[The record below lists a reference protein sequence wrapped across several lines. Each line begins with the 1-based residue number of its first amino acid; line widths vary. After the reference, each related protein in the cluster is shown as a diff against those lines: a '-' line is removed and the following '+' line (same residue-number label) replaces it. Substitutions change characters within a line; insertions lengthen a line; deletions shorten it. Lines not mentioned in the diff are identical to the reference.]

1 MDRFR
6 IVYGG
11 TLRKFLGLET
21 GQHADFVKRGKK
33 PDLLFTFVV
42 QGGYTLMKKIV
53 FMAVLLPLLS
63 LAAGAYGQNAV
74 LIIEDVQLG
83 ASTVSSVDVPVV
95 FSNIDAGP
103 SRGFQA
109 LVEFDT
115 TAFSVDTVLI
125 ASSRL
130 TDLSFDALFN
140 VQDNGRLNILVFS
153 AISSDLIAVGV
164 DTAVTIRFE
173 VLAGAAFP
181 ENVDFVGDGTFVSDA
196 SGIKTSVILDN
207 GVIFAAPASLSIPDV
222 QLTSGDT
229 AVGVPVVFDN
239 INAGPSRGF
248 QAFVKYDTTKLSVAT
263 VTVISNRLSDAGFDV
278 QFNVQS
284 DGILNIL
291 VFSPEADS
299 LIATGSDTAVN
310 VSFDIVSGAAFPD
323 SVKFADGTVVSDA
336 NERSIP
342 VILDNGAILPP
353 GVLLTIPDVTL
364 ATRTA
369 TTVDVPIEF
378 DNTDGDSSRGM
389 ELVLEFDTAKLSVGT
404 VTIVSER
411 LTPLSFIVDF
421 QTQADG
427 RLKIL
432 LFSPIS
438 AEVISVGSDTL
449 LNVKF
454 DILSGATFPDSV
466 KFADGT
472 TVSGST
478 GLAVPVVTDNGAILP
493 AVLIPAS
500 LTIPDVQLVS
510 GDTIVDVPIVF
521 DNIAAGPS
529 RGFQA
534 FVQYDTTKLSV
545 DSMTVV
551 SSRLTDALFDAQFN
565 VQADGVLNIVV
576 FSPEADSLIA
586 AGSDTALTISFAIRA
601 GAVFPDSVKFADG
614 TIVSDADGLSIPV
627 ILDNGAILPPVPTVA
642 VSPAAIDFDS
652 VTVGTTKKDTLI
664 VISTGTGTLQLDSLV
679 LSGNSVFSAPSGPF
693 AIAPGES
700 LEVEVTFT
708 PDTTRVF
715 SDTLT
720 LFSNATNDPSVK
732 VPLAGTG
739 SGFPAIDAAPDTLN
753 FGNVAVNSSKR
764 DTVVVKSVGSILPL
778 EIDSIAVTSGDAVFS
793 IAGIVD
799 IGDSSIAVGDS
810 FKVAVAYSPT
820 ETGLDAGA
828 LTIFSNSVSD
838 PNLEVRLTGTG
849 VAPDINV
856 SPLAIDF
863 GSVEV
868 GSTSDS
874 LVVISNLGD
883 ADLTLGTLIVADSV
897 NYSFSPDLSGAIIP
911 PSGSDTLVVTFKPQ
925 SIGAFPAVLAIPS
938 DDPDAL
944 EDTVLVNLT
953 GVGLAPDIDV
963 SPVAIDFDTVVVGGL
978 KKDTLIIANTGN
990 DTLVLGTLSKIG
1002 ANPLAF
1008 TFAPIL
1014 ANVSGSAVAPGESIS
1029 VVANFSPGAP
1039 GPKSATLVIPSNDPD
1054 AVEDTIFVSLTGFAL
1069 GFARVA
1075 VDRDTVDFGDVV
1087 KIDTTRVE
1095 TVFVKNVGVSINLAL
1110 DPDNLTIDNPVFR
1123 VVSISKSSVAPG
1135 DSAAVAVRV
1144 GPGAAAGP
1152 VSGVLTISSNA
1163 DNSPNLVTLEAN
1175 LLGFA
1180 AVETIPDTVD
1190 FGNIVILF
1198 TPRTDTVVVKNA
1210 GMDLVLIIDSL
1221 VVTRADSVYSIV
1233 EVIGDSS
1240 IAEVDDSLMVV
1251 VKYSPKGLG
1260 PDEGTLTIFSNAFGT
1275 PAEEVTLLGSAG
1287 GFADIDVD
1295 PDTLNFGNVRFGQ
1308 SKIDSVQ
1315 IISAGVDT
1323 SLTIDSVA
1331 VSGDP
1336 DFLLVAP
1343 VTGAVLSDGSSLFA
1357 VVQYTPDD
1365 VGADSGVLTVFSNAI
1380 ADSVL
1385 GVPLKG
1391 RGIAPDIDVSPDSID
1406 YGGVAVGESADDT
1419 VTIRNLGD
1427 ADLLLGTLS
1436 LTGVDTSEFSILA
1449 PDPSDSTVAPGDSTE
1464 AVVRFSPSSAGA
1476 KFATLV
1482 IPSDDPDEA
1491 TVSVSLTGVGLVP
1504 DIDVSPDSIG
1514 FGGVAVSQ
1522 NADDT
1527 VTIRNLG
1534 DADLL
1539 LETLS
1544 LTGVDTS
1551 EFSILAPDPSDST
1564 VAPGDSTEAVVRFSP
1579 SSAGAKFATLVIP
1592 SDDSDEATVSVSLT
1606 GVGLVSIKE
1615 VSRDS
1620 IDFGDVPKDSLKVD
1634 SVFVRNV
1641 GDAPAKI
1648 ISVKTGTLAFT
1659 VFTPSFGDSLISP
1672 SDSLRIDV
1680 AFSPDTTGVFED
1692 TLIVINGLPSA
1703 PDTLK
1708 VPLVGR
1714 GVLINVLDVGNA
1726 QAYAGDVGVEVPLT
1740 ILNNDTLSGVQFDLV
1755 FDASS
1760 LTLVDV
1766 KPRFGLPTSFTP
1778 PDVVAGTNTATVAIL
1793 DIPPSTN
1800 TIPINAD
1807 LDTLAILV
1815 FDVKPGIPA
1824 GIVPLDLADVKF
1836 VGAEGDT
1843 LQPDAV
1849 ALDGSIQILFGT
1861 NIDVAPDTLIF
1872 AGSPP
1877 NDTSLAALRVFNVG
1891 NRDSLIVNQ
1900 IISSNPS
1907 VFSVVDPLP
1916 SGPIAKVDSL
1926 DITFRFTPPDTGLFI
1941 ATATIVSNDANGDT
1955 VIVRLEGQGRI
1966 PNVVDI
1972 SAGGSGFAGDR
1983 RRPVAL
1989 VVAADDTIIGLQFEL
2004 AFNTNSLSLVDI
2016 TSNVPATFTP
2026 DSVLSAGVDTVTIV
2040 LLDTDAENPPLL
2052 VIPGIRDTVAT
2063 LFFDVAPGTPAGL
2076 LALVILENNVQFSDL
2091 DGNPLSPSIGI
2102 AGEFEVLA
2110 GPNIVVSPVPIDL
2123 DTVSTNESK
2132 DTLLVITNVGNLAL
2146 NLDTLTLA
2154 GNSARDTVFA
2164 IDLSGIALP
2173 DAPLAVGESDTVVVT
2188 FTPVDTVSYA
2198 AVITVVSNDPDADSV
2213 FVDLTGIG
2221 EIAGF
2226 NISGSVKYFSDL
2238 AKSVPDVVI
2247 SLDEQPGGTFVDADT
2262 TLTDGTYE
2270 LLLVPA
2276 GVDYRATPLKTD
2288 LPGSDPVSI
2297 NDAVF
2302 VLQKLGGLKVFDV
2315 ATSLS
2320 ADTDGDAVVSIN
2332 DAVFILQ
2339 KLGGLKT
2346 LPFAPGL
2353 WGFVPANI
2361 DYLALSADQSG
2372 QDYIGVIVGDV
2383 DGDFKNQLPPAAK
2396 SIEPQPS
2403 SIRLSLDDFE
2413 RGSGKTW
2420 TVRLAINRPDSIFGV
2435 DVGIEYP
2442 VGVIDV
2448 QEVRKIKDNSN
2459 RLFVS
2464 NLENEG
2470 QIDIAMASAMPIE
2483 GDGSLFEIEFE
2494 IIGEPNEPGFTLT
2507 RGMISDAIRVID
2519 LRPANERFAILPKE
2533 ASLSQNYP
2541 NPFNPETTI
2550 EYAVPTGSGAVPVKL
2565 SIYNAIG
2572 QQMKILV
2579 DEKVNPGFYSVV
2591 WDGRDN
2597 QGRLVGTGVYFYRIV
2612 AGKFATTKK
2621 MVFLK

>member
-21 GQHADFVKRGKK
+21 GQYADFVKRGKK
-33 PDLLFTFVV
+33 PDFLFTFVV

-115 TAFSVDTVLI
+115 TAFSVDAVLI

-130 TDLSFDALFN
+130 TDLSFDAPFN

-164 DTAVTIRFE
+164 DTAVTIRFN

-181 ENVDFVGDGTFVSDA
+181 ENVDFVGDSTFVSDA
-196 SGIKTSVILDN
+196 AGIKTSVILDN

-229 AVGVPVVFDN
+229 TVDVSIVFDN

-248 QAFVKYDTTKLSVAT
+248 QAFVEYDTTKLSVGT

-336 NERSIP
+336 NERSIR

-427 RLKIL
+427 SLRIL

-438 AEVISVGSDTL
+438 TEVIPVGSDTL

-565 VQADGVLNIVV
+565 VQTDGVLNIVV

-679 LSGNSVFSAPSGPF
+679 VSGNSVFSAPPGPF

-708 PDTTRVF
+708 PDTTGVF
-715 SDTLT
+715 SDTLN
-720 LFSNATNDPSVK
+720 LFSNATNDPSVE
-732 VPLAGTG
+732 VPLTGTG
-739 SGFPAIDAAPDTLN
+739 AGFPAIDVAPDTLN
-753 FGNVAVNSSKR
+753 FGNVVVNSSKT
-764 DTVVVKSVGSILPL
+764 DAVVVKSVGSILPL
-778 EIDSIAVTSGDAVFS
+778 EIDSIAVTSGDTVFS

-838 PNLEVRLTGTG
+838 PSLEVTLTGTG

-856 SPLAIDF
+856 SPLAINFD
-863 GSVEV
+863 SLEV

-883 ADLTLGTLIVADSV
+883 ADLTLGTLTVADTV

-911 PSGSDTLVVTFKPQ
+911 PSGSDTLVVTFRPQ
-925 SIGAFPAVLAIPS
+925 SRSVFPAILTIPS
-938 DDPDAL
+938 DDPTAL
-944 EDTVLVNLT
+944 EDTVLVDLT
-953 GVGLAPDIDV
+953 GVGIAPVKELSRDL
-963 SPVAIDFDTVVVGGL
+963 IDFLEVLKDSVKVDSVFVRNVGDAPARIISVETGTSVFTPSFVDSVISPNDSLRINVAFIPPAIGL
-978 KKDTLIIANTGN
+978 FEDTLIVVNGLVSSP
-990 DTLVLGTLSKIG
+990 DTLKVALRGTG
-1002 ANPLAF
+1002 A
-1008 TFAPIL
+1008 
-1014 ANVSGSAVAPGESIS
+1014 
-1029 VVANFSPGAP
+1029 
-1039 GPKSATLVIPSNDPD
+1039 
-1054 AVEDTIFVSLTGFAL
+1054 
-1069 GFARVA
+1069 GFARVV

-1095 TVFVKNVGVSINLAL
+1095 TVFVKNIGISVNLVL
-1110 DPDNLTIDNPVFR
+1110 DPDSLTIDNPVFR

-1175 LLGFA
+1175 LLAFA
-1180 AVETIPDTVD
+1180 AVETIPDTLD

-1198 TPRTDTVVVKNA
+1198 TPRTDTLVVKNA
-1210 GMDLVLIIDSL
+1210 GMDAVLIIDSL

-1240 IAEVDDSLMVV
+1240 IAEVNDSLRVV
-1251 VKYSPKGLG
+1251 VECSPKGLG
-1260 PDEGTLTIFSNAFGT
+1260 PDEGALTIFSNAFGT
-1275 PAEEVTLLGSAG
+1275 PAKDVVLLGSAG

-1295 PDTLNFGNVRFGQ
+1295 PDTLDFGNVRFDE

-1323 SLTIDSVA
+1323 PLTIDSVA

-1336 DFLLVAP
+1336 TFVLVAT
-1343 VTGAVLSDGSSLFA
+1343 VTGAVLPVGGSFFA
-1357 VVQYTPDD
+1357 VVEYTPDD
-1365 VGADSGVLTVFSNAI
+1365 VGADSGVLTVFSNALS
-1380 ADSVL
+1380 DSVL

-1391 RGIAPDIDVSPDSID
+1391 RGIAPDIDVSPLAINFDSVE
-1406 YGGVAVGESADDT
+1406 VASTSDSLVL
-1419 VTIRNLGD
+1419 IRNLGD
-1427 ADLLLGTLS
+1427 ANLILGTLTLNDIVNYS
-1436 LTGVDTSEFSILA
+1436 
-1449 PDPSDSTVAPGDSTE
+1449 
-1464 AVVRFSPSSAGA
+1464 FSPNLSGA
-1476 KFATLV
+1476 VIPVGGDTLV
-1482 IPSDDPDEA
+1482 TVTFQPQSRGVFPAVLTIPSDDPDAVED
-1491 TVSVSLTGVGLVP
+1491 TVFVDLTGVG
-1504 DIDVSPDSIG
+1504 
-1514 FGGVAVSQ
+1514 
-1522 NADDT
+1522 
-1527 VTIRNLG
+1527 
-1534 DADLL
+1534 
-1539 LETLS
+1539 
-1544 LTGVDTS
+1544 
-1551 EFSILAPDPSDST
+1551 
-1564 VAPGDSTEAVVRFSP
+1564 VAP
-1579 SSAGAKFATLVIP
+1579 
-1592 SDDSDEATVSVSLT
+1592 
-1606 GVGLVSIKE
+1606 IKE
-1615 VSRDS
+1615 ISRTL
-1620 IDFGDVPKDSLKVD
+1620 IDFLDVPKDSLKVE
-1634 SVFVRNV
+1634 SVFVRNL
-1641 GDAPAKI
+1641 GM
-1648 ISVKTGTLAFT
+1648 
-1659 VFTPSFGDSLISP
+1659 
-1672 SDSLRIDV
+1672 R
-1680 AFSPDTTGVFED
+1680 
-1692 TLIVINGLPSA
+1692 
-1703 PDTLK
+1703 
-1708 VPLVGR
+1708 
-1714 GVLINVLDVGNA
+1714 
-1726 QAYAGDVGVEVPLT
+1726 
-1740 ILNNDTLSGVQFDLV
+1740 
-1755 FDASS
+1755 
-1760 LTLVDV
+1760 
-1766 KPRFGLPTSFTP
+1766 
-1778 PDVVAGTNTATVAIL
+1778 
-1793 DIPPSTN
+1793 
-1800 TIPINAD
+1800 
-1807 LDTLAILV
+1807 
-1815 FDVKPGIPA
+1815 
-1824 GIVPLDLADVKF
+1824 
-1836 VGAEGDT
+1836 
-1843 LQPDAV
+1843 
-1849 ALDGSIQILFGT
+1849 
-1861 NIDVAPDTLIF
+1861 
-1872 AGSPP
+1872 
-1877 NDTSLAALRVFNVG
+1877 
-1891 NRDSLIVNQ
+1891 
-1900 IISSNPS
+1900 
-1907 VFSVVDPLP
+1907 
-1916 SGPIAKVDSL
+1916 
-1926 DITFRFTPPDTGLFI
+1926 
-1941 ATATIVSNDANGDT
+1941 
-1955 VIVRLEGQGRI
+1955 
-1966 PNVVDI
+1966 
-1972 SAGGSGFAGDR
+1972 
-1983 RRPVAL
+1983 
-1989 VVAADDTIIGLQFEL
+1989 
-2004 AFNTNSLSLVDI
+2004 
-2016 TSNVPATFTP
+2016 
-2026 DSVLSAGVDTVTIV
+2026 
-2040 LLDTDAENPPLL
+2040 
-2052 VIPGIRDTVAT
+2052 
-2063 LFFDVAPGTPAGL
+2063 
-2076 LALVILENNVQFSDL
+2076 
-2091 DGNPLSPSIGI
+2091 
-2102 AGEFEVLA
+2102 
-2110 GPNIVVSPVPIDL
+2110 
-2123 DTVSTNESK
+2123 
-2132 DTLLVITNVGNLAL
+2132 
-2146 NLDTLTLA
+2146 
-2154 GNSARDTVFA
+2154 
-2164 IDLSGIALP
+2164 
-2173 DAPLAVGESDTVVVT
+2173 
-2188 FTPVDTVSYA
+2188 
-2198 AVITVVSNDPDADSV
+2198 
-2213 FVDLTGIG
+2213 
-2221 EIAGF
+2221 
-2226 NISGSVKYFSDL
+2226 
-2238 AKSVPDVVI
+2238 
-2247 SLDEQPGGTFVDADT
+2247 
-2262 TLTDGTYE
+2262 
-2270 LLLVPA
+2270 
-2276 GVDYRATPLKTD
+2276 
-2288 LPGSDPVSI
+2288 LPGSY
-2297 NDAVF
+2297 
-2302 VLQKLGGLKVFDV
+2302 
-2315 ATSLS
+2315 
-2320 ADTDGDAVVSIN
+2320 
-2332 DAVFILQ
+2332 
-2339 KLGGLKT
+2339 
-2346 LPFAPGL
+2346 L
-2353 WGFVPANI
+2353 WRRGH
-2361 DYLALSADQSG
+2361 
-2372 QDYIGVIVGDV
+2372 
-2383 DGDFKNQLPPAAK
+2383 
-2396 SIEPQPS
+2396 
-2403 SIRLSLDDFE
+2403 LSL
-2413 RGSGKTW
+2413 
-2420 TVRLAINRPDSIFGV
+2420 RL
-2435 DVGIEYP
+2435 
-2442 VGVIDV
+2442 
-2448 QEVRKIKDNSN
+2448 
-2459 RLFVS
+2459 L
-2464 NLENEG
+2464 L
-2470 QIDIAMASAMPIE
+2470 PI
-2483 GDGSLFEIEFE
+2483 
-2494 IIGEPNEPGFTLT
+2494 
-2507 RGMISDAIRVID
+2507 V
-2519 LRPANERFAILPKE
+2519 
-2533 ASLSQNYP
+2533 
-2541 NPFNPETTI
+2541 
-2550 EYAVPTGSGAVPVKL
+2550 
-2565 SIYNAIG
+2565 
-2572 QQMKILV
+2572 
-2579 DEKVNPGFYSVV
+2579 
-2591 WDGRDN
+2591 
-2597 QGRLVGTGVYFYRIV
+2597 
-2612 AGKFATTKK
+2612 
-2621 MVFLK
+2621 